1 MSKSRTTGT
10 TAREVRKTVKKQQ
23 FTVILTGPQARN
35 LHLLAEHR
43 GLSAGAL
50 FRAWL
55 AAEFTD
61 TFGKEVA

>member
-1 MSKSRTTGT
+1 M
-10 TAREVRKTVKKQQ
+10 KKQQ